1 MVCQLH
7 FVLGDILPYVLH
19 VVDLSVW
26 IGNYGFAKLLRK
38 TFDAVGS
45 KRDCLMI
52 QYIFAQ
58 LCGIKNRACSAA
70 VQVCSAEENNNWNYT
85 ILCNM
90 KGLFYCQ
97 FV

>member
-1 MVCQLH
+1 MRIIAASKEKPIFPLSFNQLASTSRTYMVRHLH

-26 IGNYGFAKLLRK
+26 IGNYGFAKLLCK
-38 TFDAVGS
+38 TLDAVGS

-70 VQVCSAEENNNWNYT
+70 V
-85 ILCNM
+85 
-90 KGLFYCQ
+90 
-97 FV
+97 